1 MSFRRHSLP
10 CLLIMSIAAAGS
22 TAKAETTQ
30 PSVQAPTAAKTTK
43 PAKASGHIDKS
54 KTEKADAIKPRAVQG
69 NMQDTMFS
77 DPGVPVMSPSS
88 SPNPAPASSSAA
100 KAAPE
105 GAGAPSLSM
114 KWHATSDN
122 DPYDTVRHTSGAD
135 GQGESVL
142 GGIKFGF

>member
-1 MSFRRHSLP
+1 MSFRRYSLP
-10 CLLIMSIAAAGS
+10 CFLIMSIAACPA
-22 TAKAETTQ
+22 AVAQTTQ
-30 PSVQAPTAAKTTK
+30 PSVLAPAPAKKTK
-43 PAKASGHIDKS
+43 PAKASGHADKD
-54 KTEKADAIKPRAVQG
+54 KTEKADAIKPRASQG

-77 DPGVPVMSPSS
+77 DPGVPVMSAPSA
-88 SPNPAPASSSAA
+88 PNSEAAAAP
-100 KAAPE
+100 KAAAA

-122 DPYDTVRHTSGAD
+122 DPYYLGRNTSGSE